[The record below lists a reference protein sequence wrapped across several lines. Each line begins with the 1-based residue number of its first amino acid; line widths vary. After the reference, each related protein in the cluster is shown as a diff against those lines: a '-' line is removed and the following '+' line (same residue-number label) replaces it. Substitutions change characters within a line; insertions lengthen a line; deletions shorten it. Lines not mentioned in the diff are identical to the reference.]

1 MKSKC
6 LLFLTISLFLSIF
19 IYLIFNIDEDGKIVY
34 DGGFFRIMQ
43 KDGESYMEIY
53 DDGAPVKIEEDD

>member
-19 IYLIFNIDEDGKIVY
+19 IYLIFNIGEDGKIVY

-43 KDGESYMEIY
+43 KDDFQYMEIY
-53 DDGAPVKIEEDD
+53 DDGAPKIIEGD